1 MEKSVAV
8 YRVNGKLV
16 VAPMVRTTSG
26 LGLEVDPLSLGA
38 SPDRKAVEAAIAAA
52 LAQSGR
58 VVPHPAQSEWKGS
71 FDPFLK
77 AAGVR
82 SLKAF
87 MATAQSLCIDEKEG
101 ALTITPNRNL
111 GAKEGFEP
119 LDADRKTLPDLS
131 ATAQTVLELL
141 PSS

>member
-1 MEKSVAV
+1 MAV
-8 YRVNGKLV
+8 YRVNGTLV

-26 LGLEVDPLSLGA
+26 LGLEIDPRTLGA
-38 SPDRKAVEAAIAAA
+38 APNRETVEAALGSA

-58 VVPHPAQSEWKGS
+58 IVPHPAQDEWKGY

-82 SLKAF
+82 SFKSF
-87 MATAQSLCIDEKEG
+87 MATAQSLHIDEMDG
-101 ALTITPNRNL
+101 AWAVTPNRNL

-119 LDADRKTLPDLS
+119 IDAERKTVADLS
-131 ATAQTVLELL
+131 AAAKAVLELL
-141 PSS
+141 PQS

>member
-1 MEKSVAV
+1 MDKSVAV
-8 YRVNGKLV
+8 YRVNGTVV

-26 LGLEVDPLSLGA
+26 LGLEVDPCTLGA
-38 SPDRKAVEAAIAAA
+38 SPEREAVEAALRSA

-58 VVPHPAQSEWKGS
+58 IVPHPSQHEWKGS

-82 SLKAF
+82 SLTAF
-87 MATAQSLCIDEKEG
+87 MATAQSLHVDEEAG
-101 ALTITPNRNL
+101 AVVVTPNRNL

-119 LDADRKTLPDLS
+119 VLTDRQTLPNLS
-131 ATAQTVLELL
+131 AAASAVLELL
-141 PSS
+141 PQT